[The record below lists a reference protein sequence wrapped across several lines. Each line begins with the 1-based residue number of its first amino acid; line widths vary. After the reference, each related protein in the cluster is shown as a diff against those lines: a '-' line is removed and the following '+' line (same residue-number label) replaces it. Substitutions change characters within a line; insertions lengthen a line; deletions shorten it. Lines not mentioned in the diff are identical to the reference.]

1 MAISLCAVVSLYHR
15 PISKLIDIRRLK
27 RKKVGKNHLNLVK
40 ANRLKKPNPSS
51 ILFFRKMQN
60 YHSRY
65 KMRVNTIS
73 IECFQIMRSKN
84 ATLQRL
90 LNLKPN
96 PKWFF
101 GEFAVWQMLQWHMHF
116 LDDDLNI
123 YISNIR
129 NGKRKLAKALKTAG
143 PRQIENCRNEGRRI
157 ADNGK
162 ILHKTINRDFLQVN
176 FSKVMRKLLYRRR
189 FLASNN
195 LFSLG
200 SRFFTSFVKN
210 DQFIWLWM
218 IFKVNFRA

>member
-1 MAISLCAVVSLYHR
+1 
-15 PISKLIDIRRLK
+15 
-27 RKKVGKNHLNLVK
+27 
-40 ANRLKKPNPSS
+40 
-51 ILFFRKMQN
+51 MQN
-60 YHSRY
+60 YNGRY

-73 IECFQIMRSKN
+73 IECFKIMRSKN

-101 GEFAVWQMLQWHMHF
+101 GESAVGPVLNGSRCFSVTCTF

-129 NGKRKLAKALKTAG
+129 NGKRKLSKALKTAG

-176 FSKVMRKLLYRRR
+176 RPKIR
-189 FLASNN
+189 SNN
-195 LFSLG
+195 VI
-200 SRFFTSFVKN
+200 TV
-210 DQFIWLWM
+210 
-218 IFKVNFRA
+218 

>member
-1 MAISLCAVVSLYHR
+1 
-15 PISKLIDIRRLK
+15 
-27 RKKVGKNHLNLVK
+27 
-40 ANRLKKPNPSS
+40 
-51 ILFFRKMQN
+51 
-60 YHSRY
+60 
-65 KMRVNTIS
+65 
-73 IECFQIMRSKN
+73 
-84 ATLQRL
+84 
-90 LNLKPN
+90 
-96 PKWFF
+96 
-101 GEFAVWQMLQWHMHF
+101 MHF

-210 DQFIWLWM
+210 DQFI
-218 IFKVNFRA
+218 